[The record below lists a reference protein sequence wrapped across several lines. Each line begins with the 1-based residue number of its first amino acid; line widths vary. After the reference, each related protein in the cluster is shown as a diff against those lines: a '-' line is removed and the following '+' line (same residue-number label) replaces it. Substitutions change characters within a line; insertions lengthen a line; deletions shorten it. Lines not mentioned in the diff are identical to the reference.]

1 MRDFSYFKKKALDKH
16 IKVYHHTKY
25 AIFIVYPPY
34 LYLALGLMVNLLLT
48 PWLLKAEC
56 RVGNFT
62 AAQIISPLRGG
73 GYRESNGQQ
82 NDSTGKSGR
91 HHWRQET

>member
-1 MRDFSYFKKKALDKH
+1 MPLLQGPVKIQAKVGIKIPYLQKGRLTKNERFFLLQKKALDKH
-16 IKVYHHTKY
+16 IKVYHYTKY

-62 AAQIISPLRGG
+62 AA
-73 GYRESNGQQ
+73 
-82 NDSTGKSGR
+82 K
-91 HHWRQET
+91 